1 MNHDERQER
10 VGLLA
15 SRLLD
20 GIASAEDRAELN
32 GLLRGDPETCELY
45 LDLAETHALLSREHA
60 GDTLAEEVAGLLP
73 FPAPLPTRP
82 KKGVRSSLIW
92 RSLAAAAV
100 FALLVNGYLLWQG
113 GSLPAPAEEPSHA
126 PGVAVLSRVV
136 DPEWAGGNPGLSVG
150 EAVPAGLFSLR
161 SGLAQI
167 EFFSGAA
174 VIVEGPAEL
183 ELESA
188 WRVVCHSG
196 RLRAF
201 VPEPAQGFTIVTP
214 EYEAVDLGTEFAL
227 SVGSD
232 GRSEVHVV
240 DGEVRL
246 DSSDGRELRH
256 LGAGTA
262 VRANDGELT
271 TIESRGDAFVDRQK
285 LLELAGDDWRS
296 RYAVWK
302 KHSET
307 LREDPAMLASF
318 DFEDQD
324 PWDRALGNRAS
335 NRASNRARGLPAG
348 GAIIG
353 AQWTQGRWPGKGALE
368 FKRITDRVRLRIPG
382 DYQAMTLSAWV
393 RVEGFESWL
402 NSLMLTDG
410 WEPGEV
416 HWQISNKG
424 ELILGVSGGAN
435 CFSQPLIHPGDL
447 GRWMHL
453 AVTIEGGSG
462 KGRIV
467 HYLDGRPVA
476 DVTSDKAFPPLRIGD
491 AEIGNWRPAGHGKN
505 PTPIRSLNGRIDDF
519 FVLARAMTPSE
530 IAALHLAG
538 VPNR

>member
-1 MNHDERQER
+1 MKHDERLER
-10 VGLLA
+10 VALIA

-20 GIASAEDRAELN
+20 GLASAEERAELN
-32 GLLRGDPETCELY
+32 ELLRGDPETCERY
-45 LDLAETHALLSREHA
+45 LDLAETHALLVTGHA
-60 GDTLAEEVAGLLP
+60 GDTLAEEAAGILP
-73 FPAPLPTRP
+73 FAVPAAHPVPAVKRW
-82 KKGVRSSLIW
+82 VRSPLI
-92 RSLAAAAV
+92 RRALTAAAAV
-100 FALLVNGYLLWQG
+100 ALLANGYLLWQNRN
-113 GSLPAPAEEPSHA
+113 SQAEIEEPSHG

-136 DPEWAGGNPGLSVG
+136 APEWADGKTALSVG
-150 EAVPAGLFSLR
+150 EAVPAGTFSLL

-174 VIVEGPAEL
+174 VIIEGPAEL

-188 WRVVCHSG
+188 WRVVCRSG

-214 EYEAVDLGTEFAL
+214 DYEAVDLGTEFAL

-271 TIESRGDAFVDRQK
+271 PIESRGEAFVDRQK
-285 LLELAGDDWRS
+285 LLELARDDWRA
-296 RYAVWK
+296 RYAAWK
-302 KHSET
+302 RSSEE
-307 LREDPAMLASF
+307 LRKDPAMLAYF
-318 DFEDQD
+318 DFEAQD
-324 PWDRALGNRAS
+324 PWDRALENHGVNRAP
-335 NRASNRARGLPAG
+335 GLPAG

-368 FKRITDRVRLRIPG
+368 FKRITDRVRLRVPG

-393 RVEGFESWL
+393 RVEGFDRWL

-410 WEPGEV
+410 WEAGEL
-416 HWQISNKG
+416 HWQISDKG

-435 CFSQPLIHPGDL
+435 CFSAPVLSPADL

-453 AVTIEGGSG
+453 AATVESTPGA
-462 KGRIV
+462 GRIV
-467 HYLDGRPVA
+467 HYLDGRPV
-476 DVTSDKAFPPLRIGD
+476 TEERSGKPLPPLRIGD
-491 AEIGNWRPAGHGKN
+491 AEIGNWQHQGKGH
-505 PTPIRSLNGRIDDF
+505 PIRSLNGRIDDF
-519 FVLARAMTPSE
+519 FIIARAMGAEE
-530 IAALHLAG
+530 IQRIYDAG

>member
-1 MNHDERQER
+1 MKHDERLER
-10 VGLLA
+10 VALLA

-20 GIASAEDRAELN
+20 GLASAEERAELN
-32 GLLRGDPETCELY
+32 ELLRGDPETCELY
-45 LDLAETHALLSREHA
+45 LDLAETHALLAREHA
-60 GDTLAEEVAGLLP
+60 GDALAEQTVGILP
-73 FPAPLPTRP
+73 FAVP
-82 KKGVRSSLIW
+82 KTHPVKRLVRSPLIW
-92 RSLAAAAV
+92 RALTAAAAV
-100 FALLVNGYLLWQG
+100 ALLANGYLLWQNRN
-113 GSLPAPAEEPSHA
+113 SQAEIEEPSHG

-136 DPEWAGGNPGLSVG
+136 DPEWSDGKPALSVG
-150 EAVPAGLFSLR
+150 EAVPAGTFSLR

-174 VIVEGPAEL
+174 VIIEGPAEL

-188 WRVVCHSG
+188 WRVVCRNG

-214 EYEAVDLGTEFAL
+214 DYEAVDLGTEFAL

-271 TIESRGDAFVDRQK
+271 PIESRGEAFIGRQK
-285 LLELAGDDWRS
+285 LLELARDDWRA
-296 RYAVWK
+296 RYAAWK
-302 KHSET
+302 RSSEE
-307 LREDPAMLASF
+307 LRKDPAMLAYF
-318 DFEDQD
+318 DFEEQD
-324 PWDRALGNRAS
+324 PWDRALENHSVDRAP
-335 NRASNRARGLPAG
+335 GLPAG

-368 FKRITDRVRLRIPG
+368 FKRITDRVRLRVPG

-393 RVEGFESWL
+393 RVEGFDRWL

-416 HWQISNKG
+416 HWQISNEG
-424 ELILGVSGGAN
+424 QLILGVSGGAN
-435 CFSQPLIHPGDL
+435 CYSDPVLSPSDL

-453 AVTIEGGSG
+453 AVTVQSGSND
-462 KGRIV
+462 GRIV
-467 HYLDGRPVA
+467 HYLDGRAVGESRSAKPM
-476 DVTSDKAFPPLRIGD
+476 PPLRIAD
-491 AEIGNWRPAGHGKN
+491 AEIGNWRPADLGSN

-519 FVLARAMTPSE
+519 FVLARAMTPEE
-530 IAALHLAG
+530 IHRIYEAG

>member
-1 MNHDERQER
+1 MKHDERLER
-10 VGLLA
+10 TTWLA

-20 GIASAEDRAELN
+20 GLASTEERSELN
-32 GLLRGDPETCELY
+32 ELLRGDPETCELY
-45 LDLAETHALLSREHA
+45 LDLAETHALLAREHA
-60 GDTLAEEVAGLLP
+60 GDTLAEETAGILP
-73 FPAPLPTRP
+73 FDVPKAPPAKRL
-82 KKGVRSSLIW
+82 VRSPLIW
-92 RSLAAAAV
+92 RTLTAAAAV
-100 FALLVNGYLLWQG
+100 ALLMNGYLLWRNPI
-113 GSLPAPAEEPSHA
+113 SPLEVEEPSHG

-136 DPEWAGGNPGLSVG
+136 DPEWADGKAGLSVG
-150 EAVPAGLFSLR
+150 EAVPAGTFSLR

-183 ELESA
+183 DLESA
-188 WRVVCHSG
+188 WRIVCRSG

-262 VRANDGELT
+262 VRADDGELT
-271 TIESRGDAFVDRQK
+271 TIESRGEAFVDRQK
-285 LLELAGDDWRS
+285 LLELARDDWRA
-296 RYAVWK
+296 RYAAWK
-302 KHSET
+302 RSSET
-307 LREDPAMLASF
+307 LRKDPAMLAYF
-318 DFEDQD
+318 DFEEQD
-324 PWDRALGNRAS
+324 PWDRALENRGDS
-335 NRASNRARGLPAG
+335 RAPGLPAG

-353 AQWTQGRWPGKGALE
+353 AHWTQGRWPGKGALE

-382 DYQAMTLSAWV
+382 DHEAMTLSAWV
-393 RVEGFESWL
+393 RAEGFESWL

-410 WEPGEV
+410 WETGEV

-435 CFSQPLIHPGDL
+435 CFSKPVIHPGDL

-453 AVTIEGGSG
+453 AVTIDGTSG

-476 DVTSDKAFPPLRIGD
+476 DVTSEKDFPPLRLGD
-491 AEIGNWRPAGHGKN
+491 AEIGNWTPASHGSN

-519 FVLARAMTPSE
+519 FILSRAMTPSE
-530 IAALHLAG
+530 IAALHEAG

>member
-1 MNHDERQER
+1 MKHDERLER
-10 VGLLA
+10 TALLA

-20 GIASAEDRAELN
+20 GLASAEERQELN
-32 GLLRGDPETCELY
+32 ELLRGDPETCELY
-45 LDLAETHALLSREHA
+45 LDLAETHALLAREHA
-60 GDTLAEEVAGLLP
+60 GDTLAAETAGILP
-73 FPAPLPTRP
+73 FPTPVASRP
-82 KKGVRSSLIW
+82 RRIARSPMLW
-92 RSLAAAAV
+92 RALTAAAGL
-100 FALLVNGYLLWQG
+100 ALLVNGYLLWQNRAG
-113 GSLPAPAEEPSHA
+113 TDEEPSHG

-136 DPEWAGGNPGLSVG
+136 DPEWAEGKAGLSVG
-150 EAVPAGLFSLR
+150 EAVPAGTFSLR

-183 ELESA
+183 DLESA
-188 WRVVCHSG
+188 WRVVCRSG

-214 EYEAVDLGTEFAL
+214 DYEAVDLGTEFAL

-246 DSSDGRELRH
+246 DSIDGSELRH
-256 LGAGTA
+256 LAAGAA
-262 VRANDGELT
+262 VRADDGQLT
-271 TIESRGDAFVDRQK
+271 PIESRGEAFIDRQK
-285 LLELAGDDWRS
+285 LLELASDDWRS

-302 KHSET
+302 KQSDT
-307 LREDPAMLASF
+307 LRQDPAVLAYF

-324 PWDRALGNRAS
+324 PWDRALQNQAPNRAP
-335 NRASNRARGLPAG
+335 GLPAG

-368 FKRITDRVRLRIPG
+368 FKRITDRIRLRIPG

-393 RVEGFESWL
+393 RVEGFDRWL

-416 HWQISNKG
+416 HWQISNDGK
-424 ELILGVSGGAN
+424 LILGVAQGAN
-435 CFSQPLIHPGDL
+435 AYSNPVLSPSDL

-453 AVTIEGGSG
+453 AVTIESASTG
-462 KGRIV
+462 GRIV
-467 HYLDGRPVA
+467 HYLDGRPVGE
-476 DVTSDKAFPPLRIGD
+476 VRTEKPMPPLRVGD
-491 AEIGNWRPAGHGKN
+491 AEIGNWTPASHGSN

-519 FVLARAMTPSE
+519 FILARALSADE
-530 IAALHLAG
+530 IASIHRDG